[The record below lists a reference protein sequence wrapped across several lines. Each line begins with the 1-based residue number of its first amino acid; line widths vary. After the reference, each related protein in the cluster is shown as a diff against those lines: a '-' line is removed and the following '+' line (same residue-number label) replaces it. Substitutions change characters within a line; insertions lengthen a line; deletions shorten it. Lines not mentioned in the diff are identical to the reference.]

1 MISKMTLVICG
12 NLMKA
17 VQEHSA
23 PQKKPRRMVKMEED
37 EPIKKPRRIV
47 KIEEDDL
54 IEEKTSYSS
63 QEVAEMDPL
72 DVLEKFILMTGV
84 TSLGCKHCGSTY
96 RKETPVWDN
105 WINSI
110 YTRALKYGLSAD
122 MKLPQSCDKQLASNT
137 KSNGVNNTAYRIIRS
152 SKYDNDTKK
161 KAIELRQEL
170 LQEMGVSTRPRYYK
184 V

>member
-1 MISKMTLVICG
+1 MISNMTLAIGG

-17 VQEHSA
+17 MKEHSTT
-23 PQKKPRRMVKMEED
+23 QN

-47 KIEEDDL
+47 KIEEDDPI
-54 IEEKTSYSS
+54 IEEKTFYSS
-63 QEVAEMDPL
+63 KEVAEMDPL
-72 DVLEKFILMTGV
+72 DVLEKFIIMTGI

-96 RKETPVWDN
+96 RKESYVWDN

-110 YTRALKYGLSAD
+110 HTRALKYGLSAA

-137 KSNGVNNTAYRIIRS
+137 KNNRINNAAYRIIRS
-152 SKYDNDTKK
+152 DKYDNETKK

-170 LQEMGVSTRPRYYK
+170 LQEMGVSTCPRYYK
-184 V
+184 I